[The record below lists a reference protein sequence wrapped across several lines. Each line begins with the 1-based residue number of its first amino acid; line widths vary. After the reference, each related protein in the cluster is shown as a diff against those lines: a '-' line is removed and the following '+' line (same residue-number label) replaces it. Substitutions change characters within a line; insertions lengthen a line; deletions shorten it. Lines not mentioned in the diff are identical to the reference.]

1 MIRKTLAAA
10 TLSVSLALSPIAAA
24 PAFAEPGGRDYSAL
38 LLGLAAVGAIAVAR
52 KNERDR
58 EREAEAA
65 AAAEAARRAE
75 EEARNRWREDHR
87 WREENHR
94 RVITLPGRCVT
105 EVRTNRGWSGALGER
120 CLDRAGI
127 RTERLPQR
135 CAFDARTDR
144 GWRTVYGE
152 RCLRDYGYVVEAG
165 RR

>member
-1 MIRKTLAAA
+1 MIRKTLVAA
-10 TLSVSLALSPIAAA
+10 TLSASLALTPVAAV

-58 EREAEAA
+58 ERREAE

-75 EEARNRWREDHR
+75 VEARNRWREDHR
-87 WREENHR
+87 WREERHR

-127 RTERLPQR
+127 RTERLPRQ
-135 CAFDARTDR
+135 CAFDARTER

-152 RCLRDYGYVVEAG
+152 RCLRNYGYVVEAG